1 MIEGFL
7 GAQRYSKHLPCM
19 NYFNPPNNSIK
30 SVLLSPFT
38 AEDTTAAKGLIMH

>member
-1 MIEGFL
+1 MEGFL

-30 SVLLSPFT
+30 SVLSPFT
-38 AEDTTAAKGLIMH
+38 AEDTMAAKGLILR